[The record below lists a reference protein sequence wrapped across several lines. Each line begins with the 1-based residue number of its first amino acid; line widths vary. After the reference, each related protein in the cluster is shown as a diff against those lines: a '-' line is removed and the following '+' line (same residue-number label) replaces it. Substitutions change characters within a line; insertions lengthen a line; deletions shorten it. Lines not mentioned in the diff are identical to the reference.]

1 MTVEYFHERGEKID
15 FVCKVLG
22 LNRSSYYKWKNRTQP
37 KKELQDQEICELI
50 KEYHET
56 YKHILGYRRMTLYI
70 NHFNPTC
77 WATDGWAQPCTAA
90 CRLRKS

>member
-1 MTVEYFHERGEKID
+1 MTVEYFHDEGEKIE
-15 FVCKVLG
+15 FVCKVLR

-37 KKELQDQEICELI
+37 KKEFQDQEICELI

-70 NHFNPTC
+70 IILIIQIILYPIIIV
-77 WATDGWAQPCTAA
+77 
-90 CRLRKS
+90 